1 MAMIRLASTPKKT
14 SDGYVHALA
23 SVIET
28 VETVSN
34 ERDGFIEKVEKECFK
49 VIFNVETIDNRKME
63 LNVAIFGTFN
73 PNPDETKR
81 VGSKNVPTYNK
92 MTTVLLGLG
101 VIDKAFLDKAKS
113 DIDQSDLADMTAQFL
128 AIKDLPVKFK
138 TMKNPKGFLTPDIRT
153 LQVTG
158 DMPIVESE

>member
-1 MAMIRLASTPKKT
+1 MAMIRLASTPKKA

-28 VETVSN
+28 TETVSS
-34 ERDGFIEKVEKECFK
+34 EHDGFVEKVEKECFK
-49 VIFNVETIDNRKME
+49 VIFKVDTIDNRKME

-81 VGSKNVPTYNK
+81 VGTKNVPTYNK

-101 VIDKAFLDKAKS
+101 VIDKSFLDKAKS
-113 DIDQSDLADMTAQFL
+113 DIDDSDLADMTALFL
-128 AIKDLPVKFK
+128 AVKDLPVKFK
-138 TMKNPKGFLTPDIRT
+138 TMKNAKGFITPDIRT
-153 LQVTG
+153 LQVVI
-158 DMPIVESE
+158 DESES